1 RFPGTEART
10 GQGEPML
17 LHEQMIQSLAGLKG
31 LASDVP
37 KTVGWSAGRGP
48 TVEVDFTAV
57 DSLGCAFRELRLSAE
72 ELKDVPFDALKVWAD
87 ELCRK
92 VTYLLEHIGP
102 LELDAEGQ
110 TVLIRSTPPTRQPE
124 QTTFYE
130 MLIKAPGTLNL
141 RRYIRGVQADDR
153 QPFFMQTTHEMVVRL
168 VSVIVA
174 VIPAA
179 AES

>member
-1 RFPGTEART
+1 
-10 GQGEPML
+10 ML
-17 LHEQMIQSLAGLKG
+17 LHEQITQSLTGLKG

-37 KTVGWSAGRGP
+37 KTVGWSAGGGP

-72 ELKDVPFDALKVWAD
+72 ELKNVPFDRLRAWAD

-102 LELDAEGQ
+102 LEADAEAQ
-110 TVLIRSTPPTRQPE
+110 TVLIRSTPPTRQPD

-130 MLIKAPGTLNL
+130 MLVQAPGRLNL
-141 RRYIRGVQADDR
+141 RRYTRTGQNSNR
-153 QPFFMQTTHEMVVRL
+153 QPCDMQTTHEVLVRL
-168 VSVIVA
+168 VSDIVSA
-174 VIPAA
+174 IPAA
-179 AES
+179 AVS

>member
-1 RFPGTEART
+1 
-10 GQGEPML
+10 ML
-17 LHEQMIQSLAGLKG
+17 LQEQMIQSLAGLKG

-37 KTVGWSAGRGP
+37 KTVGWSAGGGP

-72 ELKDVPFDALKVWAD
+72 ELKNVPFDTLRSWAD

-102 LELDAEGQ
+102 LEADVEVQ
-110 TVLIRSTPPTRQPE
+110 TVLIRSTPPTRQPAR
-124 QTTFYE
+124 TTFYE

-141 RRYIRGVQADDR
+141 RRYVRGTHADER
-153 QPFFMQTTHEMVVRL
+153 QPCDMQTTHEVLVKL
-168 VSVIVA
+168 VSDIVA
-174 VIPAA
+174 AIPAA
-179 AES
+179 AAES